1 MKYYFLILKKMENV
15 FHEKN
20 NFPLQYTRAESN
32 KFLKQLI
39 LLAIKNIKSF
49 FKQRKLK
56 TRLKC

>member
-1 MKYYFLILKKMENV
+1 MENV

-39 LLAIKNIKSF
+39 LLAIKNYKKF
-49 FKQRKLK
+49 FLSREN
-56 TRLKC
+56 